1 MNGKRIS
8 YGPDASQYGELYLP
22 EERSH
27 PGIVVII
34 HGGYWRSRYGAELGV
49 PLAKDLSRRGWVCWN
64 LEYRRVGNGGGWPG
78 TFEDI
83 ATGID
88 KLAELA
94 PEHGLDLD
102 AVVALG
108 HSAGG
113 HLATWAA
120 GRYQLP
126 AGAPGPDPVVK
137 LTAVVS
143 QAGLLDLRSAFDAN
157 LSNNAAAELLGGT
170 PTEYPRRYEWAD
182 PLSQVPLR
190 IPVYALHAEDD
201 TAVPISQS
209 TSYVAA
215 AVAAGASADL
225 IPVRGG
231 HFDLIDPGSEAFTKC
246 RELLARAMGEPWA

>member
-34 HGGYWRSRYGAELGV
+34 HGGYWRSRYGAELGA
-49 PLAKDLSRRGWVCWN
+49 PLAKDLSDRGWVCWN
-64 LEYRRVGNGGGWPG
+64 LEYRRVGNGGGCPE

-83 ATGID
+83 AAGID

-94 PEHGLDLD
+94 REHGLDLD

-113 HLATWAA
+113 HLATWAG
-120 GRYQLP
+120 GRDQLP
-126 AGAPGPDPVVK
+126 AGAPGSAPAVRLK
-137 LTAVVS
+137 AVVS
-143 QAGLLDLRSAFDAN
+143 QAGLLDLRSAFEAG
-157 LSNNAAAELLGGT
+157 LSNGAVAEFLGGT

-182 PLSQVPLR
+182 PLFQVPLQ
-190 IPVYALHAEDD
+190 IPVYALHADDD
-201 TAVPISQS
+201 TAVPVSQS
-209 TSYVAA
+209 TAYLAA
-215 AVAAGASADL
+215 AVEAGATAEL
-225 IPVRGG
+225 VPVRGG
-231 HFDLIDPGSEAFTKC
+231 HFDLIDPGSAAFAKC
-246 RELLARAMGEPWA
+246 RHLLERAVVVE